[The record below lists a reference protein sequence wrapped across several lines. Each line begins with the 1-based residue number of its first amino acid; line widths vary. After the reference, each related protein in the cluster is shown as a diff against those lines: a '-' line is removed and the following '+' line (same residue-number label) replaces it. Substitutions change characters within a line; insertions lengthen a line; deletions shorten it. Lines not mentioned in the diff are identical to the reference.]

1 MAQVPEGIGQDTR
14 KREAITM
21 GIRRGAEVDALLNEA
36 ERQGSCL
43 YTTEKW
49 ALNVLRRR
57 KRAGTVI
64 EMDHCSFIRWSTWQ
78 RLNPPHAI
86 PLAYQRRGHRPPCC
100 GPRSIACGRMIS
112 RTRSRSLTR
121 PYASGP
127 TGLPLKHT

>member
-1 MAQVPEGIGQDTR
+1 
-14 KREAITM
+14 M

-78 RLNPPHAI
+78 RLNP
-86 PLAYQRRGHRPPCC
+86 
-100 GPRSIACGRMIS
+100 
-112 RTRSRSLTR
+112 LTR
-121 PYASGP
+121 YLWRINAVA
-127 TGLPLKHT
+127 TALPAADLVRLHADV